1 MRALQNIRVLE
12 LAESVAGE
20 YCGKLLGDFGARI
33 IKVEA
38 PGKGSPTRYQSPFSQ
53 TGAKPENSGLFAYL
67 NTNKQSAAIDLDSTE
82 GRETLD
88 KLLQH
93 VDVLIDDHEPQ
104 WLANSGLDAPAIRE
118 KYPELIHCSITPF
131 GLNPPAGRVHAT
143 DLTIFHSS
151 GWGYHTP
158 SAAEADR
165 PPLKGAGRFLPSY
178 ESGLEAAMCIMA
190 ALCDKQVSGSGRSL
204 NNGRRL
210 NSGRCID
217 VSMQEVLASRVDYV
231 LAQMVAGDLPV
242 GNDRTAFDL
251 GGPAGIFACRDGYA
265 YIWMSAPAHWDALRE
280 LLDDTDWMDEF
291 PEHWLE
297 RECTPE
303 RVSICR
309 HHIATWLKT
318 QDKHEAAAAA
328 QKLGLTLVAVQ
339 NGKDLQASEQ
349 YLHRGFFSEVDHPV
363 LGSALYPTVPY
374 KMSETPANIVT
385 PAPLLGEH
393 TEEVLDALHKISNE
407 EARINNNAEAPGFNE
422 SNTGATLRGGPLQ
435 GVRVVE
441 LTKVWAGPCVGK
453 QLAYLGAEVIRV
465 ESEGSLDVT
474 RTFGVRDINN
484 APGFQAVN
492 PEKLSVQINM
502 KSEKGIALILDL
514 LKTADIVVE
523 NLRPGAI
530 KRLGLGYETVKA
542 ANPRIIYVSMGMYG
556 NTGPLSYQTG
566 YAPCFA
572 ALGGITALTG
582 YEGESPAGMNVRY
595 ADSTFGTAATFA
607 ALVAFYHQRN
617 TGTGQFIDVSA
628 VETMSS
634 MIGDTL
640 MDFSLNGRIHQCDGN
655 RHAEM
660 APHGIYPCQNGE
672 WLCIAVASDEQWRS
686 FAQLMGC
693 TELGEGKRFASRAAR
708 KANEEE
714 LNQLIV
720 DWSSMQV
727 ALDAVAN
734 LQAEGIAAVKSQSS
748 LDMIADPHLWE
759 RGFYR
764 EVTDCTGQS
773 KSTLGP
779 AWQMDRAA
787 EICRA
792 APQLGEH
799 NRYVSGEILGI
810 SIEEQEQLESSGVI
824 K

>member
-1 MRALQNIRVLE
+1 
-12 LAESVAGE
+12 
-20 YCGKLLGDFGARI
+20 
-33 IKVEA
+33 
-38 PGKGSPTRYQSPFSQ
+38 
-53 TGAKPENSGLFAYL
+53 
-67 NTNKQSAAIDLDSTE
+67 
-82 GRETLD
+82 
-88 KLLQH
+88 
-93 VDVLIDDHEPQ
+93 
-104 WLANSGLDAPAIRE
+104 
-118 KYPELIHCSITPF
+118 
-131 GLNPPAGRVHAT
+131 
-143 DLTIFHSS
+143 
-151 GWGYHTP
+151 
-158 SAAEADR
+158 
-165 PPLKGAGRFLPSY
+165 
-178 ESGLEAAMCIMA
+178 MCIMA
-190 ALCDKQVSGSGRSL
+190 ALCDKQESGSDRNINSGRS
-204 NNGRRL
+204 
-210 NSGRCID
+210 ID
-217 VSMQEVLASRVDYV
+217 VSVQEVLASRVDYV

-242 GNDRTAFDL
+242 SNDRTAFDL
-251 GGPAGIFACRDGYA
+251 GGPAGIFPCKDGYV

-280 LLDDTDWMDEF
+280 LLDDTGWMDDF

-303 RVSICR
+303 RVAVCR
-309 HHIATWLKT
+309 DHLATWLKT
-318 QDKHEAAAAA
+318 QGKHEAAAAA

-349 YLHRGFFSEVDHPV
+349 YLHRGFFTEVVHPV
-363 LGSALYPTVPY
+363 MGSALYPTVPY
-374 KMSETPANIVT
+374 KLSETPAKIDSA
-385 PAPLLGEH
+385 APLLGEH
-393 TEEVLDALHKISNE
+393 TEEVLDALHNIANE
-407 EARINNNAEAPGFNE
+407 EVQENDKADSPGL
-422 SNTGATLRGGPLQ
+422 SDKDTGATLRGGPLQ

-474 RTFGVRDINN
+474 RTFGVKDINN

-530 KRLGLGYETVKA
+530 NRLGLGYETVRA
-542 ANPRIIYVSMGMYG
+542 VNPQIIYVSMGMYG

-566 YAPCFA
+566 YAPCFS

-582 YEGESPAGMNVRY
+582 YSGEPPAGMNVRY

-607 ALVAFYHQRN
+607 ALVAFYHQRAF
-617 TGTGQFIDVSA
+617 GVGQFIDVSA

-640 MDFSLNGRIHQCDGN
+640 MDFSLNGNIQECDGN

-672 WLCIAVASDEQWRS
+672 WLCIAVANDEQWCALAGLIGHAEL
-686 FAQLMGC
+686 AQD
-693 TELGEGKRFASRAAR
+693 SRYATKADR
-708 KANEEE
+708 KANEDE
-714 LNQLIV
+714 LDQLIA
-720 DWSSMQV
+720 DWSSRES
-727 ALDAVAN
+727 ALGAVAR
-734 LQAEGIAAVKSQSS
+734 LQAEGIAAAKSQSS

-764 EVTDCTGQS
+764 EVTDREGRS

-779 AWQMDRAA
+779 AWQMDRGA
-787 EICRA
+787 EIRRA

-799 NRYVSGEILGI
+799 NRYVFGEILGVPL
-810 SIEEQEQLESSGVI
+810 EEQKQLESSGVI